1 MQITY
6 NQSELETIVTTH
18 IFDTLPGVNPED
30 VSNVAFN
37 DDGSV
42 TIVIGEEVSHED
54 DTPPVVEKKQRRRRS
69 NHAEAKHV
77 PVEAKKELEQPAETQ
92 TSTGGPNGNSTQEA
106 EVATPGAGLPNDPNG
121 TKAAAESGEATQQI
135 EDTAADEVAEEATA
149 QEEVQEE
156 KAAEAPA
163 AKPSLF
169 ANLKR

>member
-1 MQITY
+1 MQITL
-6 NQSELETIVTTH
+6 NQEEVQAALQAHV
-18 IFDTLPGVNPED
+18 DTLV
-30 VSNVAFN
+30 NVAGDAHITVN
-37 DDGSV
+37 EDGTALV
-42 TIVIGEEVSHED
+42 IIGEEHHE
-54 DTPPVVEKKQRRRRS
+54 DTPPVVDKPKRTRGPNKR
-69 NHAEAKHV
+69 NPAEAKHV

>member
-1 MQITY
+1 MQITL

-30 VSNVAFN
+30 ISNVAFN
-37 DDGSV
+37 EDGSV

-54 DTPPVVEKKQRRRRS
+54 DAPPVVEKKTRRRRS
-69 NHAEAKHV
+69 NPAEAKHV

-92 TSTGGPNGNSTQEA
+92 TSTGGQNESSTQEV

-121 TKAAAESGEATQQI
+121 TKAAAESEEATEQ
-135 EDTAADEVAEEATA
+135 AEEAVSEEA
-149 QEEVQEE
+149 SQEAEVKQEVQEE